1 MPFDQKSP
9 RLDFFSSGHEN
20 PIFWQKN
27 DDMRK
32 KARTA
37 SSRSTAVNVGVGFSV
52 GVVVVRVDADAAQTL
67 KIC

>member
-1 MPFDQKSP
+1 MRPKVTVVS
-9 RLDFFSSGHEN
+9 FFSSGHEN
-20 PIFWQKN
+20 PIFWQKKN

-37 SSRSTAVNVGVGFSV
+37 SSRSTAVNVGVGV